1 MWSPVFVSRRIGA
14 TPAMGTEENAVA
26 EGLADVARRLQR
38 EVTPSDTWRRIVEL
52 TVQHMPTCESAAI
65 SLVYPGGRIDTPA
78 ATDEAARAVDRI
90 QYETGQGPCLD
101 AIREHESFMTADL
114 AQETRWPRFAGQAAQ
129 ETGIH
134 SMLGFRLFVQDETLG
149 ALNLYSR
156 QTGAFD
162 DADRAMGALF
172 AAHAALAMSSAQER
186 HTRKGLEVALEGSRV
201 IGLAIGMLMEQ
212 RQVDRE
218 TAFSILSGASQRA
231 NLKLRELAERLV
243 DGHEQQLAGGIAPG
257 S

>member
-1 MWSPVFVSRRIGA
+1 MGA
-14 TPAMGTEENAVA
+14 DEHAIAEE
-26 EGLADVARRLQR
+26 LAGVARQLQK
-38 EVTPSDTWRRIVEL
+38 ESSPTATWQRIVEL
-52 TVQHMPTCESAAI
+52 TVQHMPACESAAI
-65 SLVYPGGRIDTPA
+65 SLVFPGGRIDTPA

-90 QYETGQGPCLD
+90 QYENGQGPCLD
-101 AIREHESFMTADL
+101 AIREHDSFLTADL
-114 AQETRWPRFAGQAAQ
+114 AEESRWPQFAGPAAK

-134 SMLGFRLFVQDETLG
+134 SMLGFRLFVQEDTLG

-156 QTGAFD
+156 QVGAFD
-162 DADRAMGALF
+162 DSDRTLGGLF

-186 HTRKGLEVALEGSRV
+186 HTREGLEVALEGSRI

-243 DGHEQQLAGGIAPG
+243 IGHEEQLAAADPG
-257 S
+257 HSPS

>member
-1 MWSPVFVSRRIGA
+1 MDADES
-14 TPAMGTEENAVA
+14 TVA
-26 EGLADVARRLQR
+26 EGLADVARRLER
-38 EVTPSDTWRRIVEL
+38 EASPPDTWRRIVEL
-52 TVQHMPTCESAAI
+52 TVQHMPACESAAI
-65 SLVYPGGRIDTPA
+65 SMIYSGGRIDTPA

-114 AQETRWPRFAGQAAQ
+114 AHEGRWPQFAAHAAQ

-134 SMLGFRLFVQDETLG
+134 SMLGFRLFVQEETLG

-156 QTGAFD
+156 QTEAFD
-162 DADRAMGALF
+162 EGDRAIGALF
-172 AAHAALAMSSAQER
+172 AAHAALAMSNAQER
-186 HTRKGLEVALEGSRV
+186 NTRKGLEDAHEGSRV

-243 DGHEQQLAGGIAPG
+243 DRHEQQLARG
-257 S
+257 